1 MMLAAILA
9 VPGARPSVAQAPLVF
24 VDEDTEVRKISFNFT
39 DTRTFEPEE
48 LQEQIAH
55 TAPSFWDK
63 LRNLLPLMEGR
74 KHPFDPVEL
83 QRDVVRLRQFYNRNG
98 YLHPDID
105 YPASQLDTSDNDI
118 HIIFKIDE
126 GPPVII
132 QDVGFAGPDGGYA
145 FYQFPE
151 LGQDSWINFRN
162 SITVHTGDR
171 YTEFDRIRIQDQAL
185 SWLKDR
191 GYAFARVGSDVRIDS
206 VENTADLTFQI
217 DTGPLAYID
226 SIRVEGNESV
236 SRRVVTRELPFEE
249 GDRFRHRRLIA
260 AQRELFGLNLFRLAL
275 VEVPEQPRDS
285 TVTVDVRLREAF
297 PRYVNA
303 QTGYGREAGAT
314 LEGMWTHRNFF
325 GGARDFSVNLIA
337 NSGYLAQVSANESPA
352 RLFRASVS
360 LRQPYLL
367 VNRLS
372 GLVSPFI
379 QFESDPLLQTTTEL
393 RRNRL
398 LDINV
403 REYGLNTT
411 LIYELLP
418 FRPVSLQHSFSR
430 AQFLELTTITDGATR
445 DRFNKSVFILN
456 ATLGRTNDY
465 VRPSRGFL
473 VRPFVEA
480 GGHFLASDINYLKYG
495 TEATYYQP
503 LTRRSSADLR
513 LFVGRMELLGDSKYD
528 EEALFNSAG
537 RIIESQLDKAI
548 LENRFDRIRFYA
560 GGSNDVRGWTFRQIG
575 PVVARADSVYVDE
588 DGELQAASARYEE
601 LGGLAKLAGNI
612 ELRLPFPGLGP
623 AWSSALFVD
632 FGQVYQGPP
641 NPRDLKYGVG
651 TGLRYETL
659 IGFIRLDIGFKL
671 NPSLTD
677 LNTAEDIYLYRNG
690 LKYESADDLPS
701 PFMRRFAIH
710 FSIGQ
715 AF

>member
-1 MMLAAILA
+1 MLASLLCVKPAD
-9 VPGARPSVAQAPLVF
+9 AQAPLVF
-24 VDEDTEVRKISFNFT
+24 INKNTEVRKISFNFVN
-39 DTRTFEPEE
+39 TRTFEPQQ
-48 LQEQIAH
+48 LKTQIAL
-55 TAPSFWDK
+55 TEPSFWDR
-63 LRNLLPLMEGR
+63 LRTLLPLMEGR
-74 KHPFDPVEL
+74 EHPFDPVEL
-83 QRDVVRLRQFYNRNG
+83 QKDVVRIRQFYNRNG
-98 YLHPDID
+98 FLHPDID
-105 YPASQLDTSDNDI
+105 YPASQLDTVDNDI
-118 HIIFKIDE
+118 HVIFKIDE

-132 QDVGFAGPDGGYA
+132 QDVGFRGPDGNYA
-145 FYQFPE
+145 FYQFADVGE
-151 LGQDSWINFRN
+151 DSWISFRN
-162 SITVHTGDR
+162 DITVHTGDR
-171 YTEFDRIRIQDQAL
+171 YTDFDRLRIQDQAL

-191 GYAFARVGSDVRIDS
+191 GYAFATVTSNVQIDS
-206 VENTADLTFQI
+206 VANTADLTFLI
-217 DTGPLAYID
+217 DTGPLTYID

-236 SRRVVTRELPFEE
+236 SERVVLRELPFKV

-260 AQRELFGLNLFRLAL
+260 GQRELFGLNLFRLAL
-275 VEVPEQPRDS
+275 VEVPEQPRDTS
-285 TVTVDVRLREAF
+285 VTVDVRLREAF

-303 QTGYGREAGAT
+303 QTGYGRESGAT
-314 LEGMWTHRNFF
+314 MEAMWSHRNFF
-325 GGARDFSVNLIA
+325 GGARDFAVNILA
-337 NSGYLAQVSANESPA
+337 NSGYLAQVSLNETPA
-352 RLFRASVS
+352 RLFRISTS
-360 LRQPYLL
+360 IRQPYLF

-372 GLVSPFI
+372 GLVSPYV

-393 RRNRL
+393 RQKHT

-403 REYGLNTT
+403 REFGLNTT

-418 FRPVSLQHSFSR
+418 FRALSLQHEFSR
-430 AQFLELTTITDGATR
+430 AQFLEFTAIQDGETR
-445 DRFNKSVFILN
+445 DRFNKSVIVLN

-465 VRPSRGFL
+465 VRPSRGYLF
-473 VRPFVEA
+473 RPFVEA
-480 GGHFLASDINYLKYG
+480 GGHVLASDINYVKYG
-495 TEATYYQP
+495 TEATYYRP
-503 LTRRSSADLR
+503 LTNRVSIDAR
-513 LFVGRMELLGDSKYD
+513 LFAGRMELLGNSKYD

-575 PVVARADSVYVDE
+575 PVVARADSVFIDE
-588 DGELQAASARYEE
+588 DGEIQAARARYEE
-601 LGGLAKLAGNI
+601 LGGLSKLAGNI

-623 AWSSALFVD
+623 AWSSALFLD

-641 NPRDLKYGVG
+641 NPRDLRYGVG

-659 IGFIRLDIGFKL
+659 IGFIRLDVGFKL

-690 LKYESADDLPS
+690 LKYESASDLPS